1 MTFARLKQYR
11 TIVNQI
17 NIFEQE
23 LNITYING
31 VDTSKPAVSS
41 GKVSKPTE
49 ELAITLAYAK
59 EYERLC
65 KERDEIKK
73 FIVHIKDEQ
82 VKEIAIRYFMLGQTF
97 DTIAKHMNYERTTVS
112 KKLTKYL
119 NNNSHNSH

>member
-119 NNNSHNSH
+119 NNSHNSH

>member
-1 MTFARLKQYR
+1 MTFAKLKQYR

-23 LNITYING
+23 LNIAYING

-82 VKEIAIRYFMLGQTF
+82 VKEIAIRYFMLNQSFEVIGEQ
-97 DTIAKHMNYERTTVS
+97 MNYDRRTIS
-112 KKLTKYL
+112 RKLNSYL
-119 NNNSHNSH
+119 KNAHNAR